1 MILALGVGGATM
13 EGFFQPIHLLII
25 FFIGVMM
32 FGIVPFIAGYFVGSH
47 VERKKWRKP

>member
-1 MILALGVGGATM
+1 
-13 EGFFQPIHLLII
+13 
-25 FFIGVMM
+25 MM